1 MELSV
6 EQAAEL
12 RELVNSRDVSADMAM
27 RARIVLWSGEGRR
40 RKDIAELLG
49 VSLPMVDRWKT
60 RYAERGLAGLE
71 GEQPGGPREQ
81 VLARV
86 RARVIALTRMSPP
99 DDTGLSHWSTRELA
113 KYLKRAENITVSWHY
128 IARIWREENL
138 KPHRSGTFK
147 ISKDPAFAAKVAD
160 VIGLYLAPPGGA
172 VVLSIDEKTQIQAL
186 DRTQPVLPVAFAAS
200 EKRTADYIRH
210 GTTNLFAAL
219 NVTTGEVLGECKPTR
234 NGADFLAF
242 LKKAVKPHADKDIHV
257 VLDNLSTHTTPEVKA
272 WLAKN
277 PRVHFHFT
285 PIGSSWLNQIEIWFG
300 ILTRQSIRRG
310 TFSSVNVLIKQ
321 IRDYINSWNE
331 NAKPFT
337 WTATA
342 GEVLAKVRLVAT
354 NVKKL
359 VNNNSN

>member
-1 MELSV
+1 M
-6 EQAAEL
+6 
-12 RELVNSRDVSADMAM
+12 
-27 RARIVLWSGEGRR
+27 
-40 RKDIAELLG
+40 
-49 VSLPMVDRWKT
+49 
-60 RYAERGLAGLE
+60 
-71 GEQPGGPREQ
+71 
-81 VLARV
+81 
-86 RARVIALTRMSPP
+86 
-99 DDTGLSHWSTRELA
+99 
-113 KYLKRAENITVSWHY
+113 
-128 IARIWREENL
+128 
-138 KPHRSGTFK
+138 
-147 ISKDPAFAAKVAD
+147 
-160 VIGLYLAPPGGA
+160 
-172 VVLSIDEKTQIQAL
+172 
-186 DRTQPVLPVAFAAS
+186 AFAAS

-219 NVTTGEVLGECKPTR
+219 NVTTGEVLGECRPIR
-234 NGADFLAF
+234 NGTDFPAF
-242 LKKAVKPHADKDIHV
+242 LEKAVKPHAGRDIHI
-257 VLDNLSTHTTPEVKA
+257 VLDNLSTHTTPEVKE

-277 PRVHFHFT
+277 PHVHFHFT
-285 PIGSSWLNQIEIWFG
+285 PIGSSWLNRIEIWFG